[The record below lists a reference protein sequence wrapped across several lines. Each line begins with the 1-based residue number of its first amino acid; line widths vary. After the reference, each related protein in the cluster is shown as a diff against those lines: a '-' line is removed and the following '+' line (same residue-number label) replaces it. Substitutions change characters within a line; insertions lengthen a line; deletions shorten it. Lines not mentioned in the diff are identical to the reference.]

1 MAQAAMQFRPAASAA
16 QPLEKANFEN
26 TVARHQAM
34 VYSLA
39 LHSLRDPEAAEDIA
53 QEVFLE
59 LYRNLERIE
68 SPDHI
73 RFWLRQVAS
82 RKCIDAIRRRRY
94 RNHLPLELVAE
105 PASGARPGD
114 LLAARAIQREI
125 ASLPAHHRLMV
136 ILRYQDDLDPMEIA
150 DLLGIKPARVRS
162 MLHAAVVRLR
172 ARLQGK
178 GIVA

>member
-1 MAQAAMQFRPAASAA
+1 MAQVVTQLRPVVTAV
-16 QPLEKANFEN
+16 QPPA
-26 TVARHQAM
+26 VADFDALVVRHQSM

-39 LHSLRDPEAAEDIA
+39 LHSLRDEAAAEDVA

-59 LYRNLERIE
+59 LHRHLSRIE

-94 RNHLPLELVAE
+94 RNHVPLELIAE
-105 PASGARPGD
+105 PAHEGRPSD
-114 LLAARAIQREI
+114 SLASRAIQREI
-125 ASLPAHHRLMV
+125 ESLPAHHRVMV
-136 ILRYQDDLDPMEIA
+136 ILRYQEDMDPMEIA
-150 DLLGIKPARVRS
+150 ELLGLKPGRVRG

-172 ARLQGK
+172 ARLEEK
-178 GIVA
+178 GVVA